1 MDIQISVPDEW
12 SPQLTLAMQQ
22 LLQHA
27 VHSGWPLITCLR
39 PDVTPQQLQDISQKI
54 NALVKDAGLSA

>member
-1 MDIQISVPDEW
+1 MDIQISVPDDW
-12 SPQLTLAMQQ
+12 TPQLTLAMQQ

-39 PDVTPQQLQDISQKI
+39 QDVTPEQVQGISQKI
-54 NALVKDAGLSA
+54 NALVRDAGLAG